1 MTYLKTNGLTQY
13 IPYFVIYLIIINLI
27 GFFVMYVDKQ
37 KAKLDQWR
45 IPEKTLLMIALLGGS
60 VGTMVGMYIFRHK
73 TKKVKFTIGFP
84 TILVSEIMMI
94 IYLLIKY

>member
-1 MTYLKTNGLTQY
+1 M
-13 IPYFVIYLIIINLI
+13 I
-27 GFFVMYVDKQ
+27 GFVVMYIDKQ

-84 TILVSEIMMI
+84 TILVSEIIMI